1 MRTPSGD
8 VVPDASGRVP
18 GRGAYVCRVDECL
31 DKAIAKGALGRS
43 LKIPLPA
50 DVRTALGEGRT
61 TMNTIIEGGARG
73 QE

>member
-1 MRTPSGD
+1 VRTPSGD
-8 VVPDASGRVP
+8 VVQDVSGRVP
-18 GRGAYVCRVDECL
+18 GRGAYVCRADACL

-43 LKIPLPA
+43 LKTPLPA